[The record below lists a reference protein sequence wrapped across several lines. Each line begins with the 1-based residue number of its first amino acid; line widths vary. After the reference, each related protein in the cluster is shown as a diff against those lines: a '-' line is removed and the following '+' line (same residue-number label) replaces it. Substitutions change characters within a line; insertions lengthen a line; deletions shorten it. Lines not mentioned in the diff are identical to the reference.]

1 MMNRDYEVYFYGR
14 TSTKE
19 QNEARQIEAAH
30 EQGIDSRRIFIDK
43 ITGKTFDRP
52 QYNLLVGTHTT
63 APLLRRGDLLVI
75 LSIDRLG
82 RNYGEIMKEWRNIT
96 QEIGANIKVI
106 DMPLLDTSKGNDSLD
121 SRFVADLVLQILSY
135 VANKELEANKARR
148 DAGYK
153 AMETQCKA
161 VKRVSNDKA
170 RGKAAGQD
178 KYISNKTGN
187 AVGRPQAKYPDGWEE
202 TYQEWKAGQITATA
216 AMKQLG
222 LTRNTFYNL
231 SKRYEQTA

>member
-1 MMNRDYEVYFYGR
+1 MNKDYEIYFYGR

-19 QNEARQIEAAH
+19 QNEDRQIEAAQ
-30 EQGIDSRRIFIDK
+30 EQGIDNRHVFIDK
-43 ITGKTFDRP
+43 ISGRTFDRP

-63 APLLRRGDLLVI
+63 APLLRKGDLLVI

-82 RNYGEIMKEWRNIT
+82 RDYNEIMNEWRHIT
-96 QEIGANIKVI
+96 QEIGANIKVL

-135 VANKELEANKARR
+135 VANKELEYNEKRR
-148 DAGYK
+148 TAGYK
-153 AMETQCKA
+153 AMESTCKA
-161 VKRVSNDKA
+161 VKRVSNDTK

-187 AVGRPQAKYPDGWEE
+187 AVGRPEATYPDNWKEIHS
-202 TYQEWKAGQITATA
+202 QWKAGQITATA
-216 AMKQLG
+216 AMQMLNLK
-222 LTRNTFYNL
+222 RNTFYNL
-231 SKRYEQTA
+231 SKRYEAEA